1 MVVLLVGLV
10 LACGCGA
17 KQRADQ
23 GGASTTPAAGTMT
36 PATARGY
43 LAEHPDALIL
53 DVRNPSEWDDDL
65 GHIEGARLI
74 PLPELGERMNELEPW
89 RGKPIVAVCRVG
101 VRSAAA
107 ANLLA
112 NAGHAP
118 VFNLSGGMEE
128 WRRAGY

>member
-1 MVVLLVGLV
+1 MLALLSGLA
-10 LACGCGA
+10 LACGCSA
-17 KQRADQ
+17 QQRAGHDSP
-23 GGASTTPAAGTMT
+23 ATTTAAGTMT
-36 PATARGY
+36 PAVARAY

-74 PLPELGERMNELEPW
+74 PLPELDDRMAELEAW
-89 RGKPIVAVCRVG
+89 KGKPIVAVCRVG
-101 VRSAAA
+101 VRSATA
-107 ANLLA
+107 ANMLA
-112 NAGHAP
+112 HAGYTL